1 MCVYARNDNFEHEH
15 EVLIM
20 NNPHSLPLAIPCHC
34 ANLRHA
40 TRMVTQF
47 YDRMLAP
54 SGLKGTQY
62 SLLRFVEQLEPV
74 NMTELAKHMGLDRTT
89 LVRNAKP
96 LETQGLLVSASGSDL
111 RTHELRLT
119 ERGREVLKEATV
131 RWQEAQE
138 LLEAFLG
145 RSQLEN
151 FLCLLEKLHQ
161 VTG

>member
-1 MCVYARNDNFEHEH
+1 MKTLQD
-15 EVLIM
+15 IK
-20 NNPHSLPLAIPCHC
+20 PDSPCHC

-40 TRMVTQF
+40 TRMVTQL

-62 SLLRFVEQLEPV
+62 SLLRHVKHLEPV

-96 LETQGLLVSASGSDL
+96 LEAQGLIASATGCDL

-119 ERGREVLKEATV
+119 ERGREVLEEATV
-131 RWQEAQE
+131 KWHEAQE
-138 LLEAFLG
+138 NLEAYLG
-145 RSQLEN
+145 RSQLEA
-151 FLCLLEKLHQ
+151 FLGLLGKLQ
-161 VTG
+161 RIPE

>member
-1 MCVYARNDNFEHEH
+1 
-15 EVLIM
+15 M
-20 NNPHSLPLAIPCHC
+20 NTHHTSPLAIPCHC

-40 TRMVTQF
+40 TRMVTQY

-54 SGLKGTQY
+54 SGLKSTQY
-62 SLLRFVEQLEPV
+62 SLLRYVEQLEPV
-74 NMTELAKHMGLDRTT
+74 NMTELAKHMCLDRTT

-96 LETQGLLVSASGSDL
+96 LETQCLLVSASGSDL

-119 ERGREVLKEATV
+119 EQGREVLKEATV

-138 LLEAFLG
+138 HLEAFLG
-145 RSQLEN
+145 RPELEN
-151 FLCLLEKLHQ
+151 FLGLLEKLHR